1 MPATSSFHADFYYAF
16 DDISRVMAR
25 HHLDF
30 FKSSS
35 LVRATSSEI
44 KHSSSFEES
53 IVEGNFLVRKA
64 VGSTPT
70 IMGTRLKQY
79 YVRKERFM
87 EIVLD
92 CGSSQVAE
100 EVIKLSLGYAKRLL

>member
-1 MPATSSFHADFYYAF
+1 MSMSMLTMPVIRLLEQSDGAPSSRLCQKFIFGESDEFR
-16 DDISRVMAR
+16 DQT
-25 HHLDF
+25 
-30 FKSSS
+30 FK
-35 LVRATSSEI
+35 LIRR
-44 KHSSSFEES
+44 